1 MHGGVI
7 DAGGINHPTHDPPI
21 THPLTV
27 RATIAGKVYDTPLCR
42 RRTGIA
48 TNVAGL
54 EKSP

>member
-1 MHGGVI
+1 M
-7 DAGGINHPTHDPPI
+7 PTHDPPI
-21 THPLTV
+21 THPLEV